1 MCVGPLKYFTIS
13 SKESYKFSI
22 CVTVVEIER
31 THCIFCNNLQW
42 SNHEFEFLVI
52 DTYKTQECVEVIKKL
67 IKVENQDDIDNILM
81 KDSCGQW
88 CG

>member
-1 MCVGPLKYFTIS
+1 MIVT
-13 SKESYKFSI
+13 I
-22 CVTVVEIER
+22 CVYI
-31 THCIFCNNLQW
+31 
-42 SNHEFEFLVI
+42 SAK

-81 KDSCGQW
+81 TDSCGQW